1 MHIHPPDDLGVNVI
15 IHFMFRRR
23 YFRILWFF
31 GWMILGEIFLLV
43 ILPHL
48 GLRRLSNAV
57 HPGRMK
63 RAAHQFR
70 RLAVDMGGVMIK
82 VGQFLS
88 SRLDILPREIT
99 DELAG
104 LQDEVAPE
112 PFEPVRQVLESEL
125 GGTIEEYFTDFDFE
139 PMASASIGQVY
150 CAQLRPNAEGEAA
163 CSSVVVKVQRSRI
176 EEMVATDLSALKI
189 VGGWLEKYRP
199 ISKRANV
206 PMLLE
211 EFSRSIYEEM
221 DYINEGK
228 NAEKFAENFKEDPR
242 VRVPLVV
249 WSHTRRRVL
258 TLEDVEGIKITD
270 YAAIEAAGIDRSEV
284 AHRLLD
290 TYLQQIFED
299 AFFHADPHPGNLF
312 VRVANSDEAE
322 KTWQLTFVDFG
333 MTGTLKENTFQGI
346 REMLI
351 AVGTRD
357 SHRLVQSYLALD
369 ILLPGADLE
378 QLERASQSVF
388 ENFWGKTTTQ
398 MKEFRPEDARQFI
411 DEFGDLLYEMPFQ
424 IPENLILLGR
434 CVSILSGMC
443 TGLDPDFNV
452 WDSLAPFAGKLVDSE
467 GEGNWRTIVD
477 EIGKWIQKLIAL
489 PGRADAL
496 MSKME
501 QGRLEVRAPGISREI
516 QHLERAQR
524 HTTLAVLLAAFLISG
539 VQLYLAGQSTLSAI
553 AGGVCLLLLLGM
565 ILR

>member
-1 MHIHPPDDLGVNVI
+1 
-15 IHFMFRRR
+15 
-23 YFRILWFF
+23 
-31 GWMILGEIFLLV
+31 
-43 ILPHL
+43 
-48 GLRRLSNAV
+48 
-57 HPGRMK
+57 
-63 RAAHQFR
+63 
-70 RLAVDMGGVMIK
+70 
-82 VGQFLS
+82 
-88 SRLDILPREIT
+88 
-99 DELAG
+99 
-104 LQDEVAPE
+104 
-112 PFEPVRQVLESEL
+112 
-125 GGTIEEYFTDFDFE
+125 
-139 PMASASIGQVY
+139 
-150 CAQLRPNAEGEAA
+150 
-163 CSSVVVKVQRSRI
+163 
-176 EEMVATDLSALKI
+176 
-189 VGGWLEKYRP
+189 
-199 ISKRANV
+199 
-206 PMLLE
+206 
-211 EFSRSIYEEM
+211 
-221 DYINEGK
+221 
-228 NAEKFAENFKEDPR
+228 
-242 VRVPLVV
+242 
-249 WSHTRRRVL
+249 
-258 TLEDVEGIKITD
+258 VEGIKITD

-477 EIGKWIQKLIAL
+477 EIGKWIQN
-489 PGRADAL
+489 
-496 MSKME
+496 
-501 QGRLEVRAPGISREI
+501 
-516 QHLERAQR
+516 
-524 HTTLAVLLAAFLISG
+524 
-539 VQLYLAGQSTLSAI
+539 
-553 AGGVCLLLLLGM
+553 
-565 ILR
+565 

>member
-1 MHIHPPDDLGVNVI
+1 
-15 IHFMFRRR
+15 
-23 YFRILWFF
+23 
-31 GWMILGEIFLLV
+31 
-43 ILPHL
+43 
-48 GLRRLSNAV
+48 
-57 HPGRMK
+57 
-63 RAAHQFR
+63 
-70 RLAVDMGGVMIK
+70 
-82 VGQFLS
+82 
-88 SRLDILPREIT
+88 
-99 DELAG
+99 
-104 LQDEVAPE
+104 VAPE
-112 PFEPVRQVLESEL
+112 PFEPIRQVLESEL
-125 GGTIEEYFTDFDFE
+125 GGTIEEYFEDFDIE

-150 CAQLRPNAEGEAA
+150 CARLRPNAEGEAP

-176 EEMVATDLSALKI
+176 EEMVATDLAALKI
-189 VGGWLEKYRP
+189 VGGWLETYRP
-199 ISKRANV
+199 SSKRANV

-312 VRVANSDEAE
+312 VQVTSSDEAE
-322 KTWQLTFVDFG
+322 KNWQLTFVDFG

-357 SHRLVQSYLALD
+357 AHRLVQSYLTLN

-388 ENFWGKTTTQ
+388 ENFWGKTTSQ

-467 GEGNWRTIVD
+467 GEGRWRTLLD
-477 EIGKWIQKLIAL
+477 EIGNWIQKLVAL
-489 PGRADAL
+489 PGRVDSL
-496 MSKME
+496 MSRLE
-501 QGRLEVRAPGISREI
+501 QGR
-516 QHLERAQR
+516 
-524 HTTLAVLLAAFLISG
+524 
-539 VQLYLAGQSTLSAI
+539 
-553 AGGVCLLLLLGM
+553 
-565 ILR
+565 